1 MAKDSNLNTLVNDI
15 IKNIKD
21 KNKVWVETVSFQRN
35 VEKLNQTVENVK
47 TTVN

>member
-1 MAKDSNLNTLVNDI
+1 MAKDSNLNNLVNDI

-21 KNKVWVETVSFQRN
+21 KNKVWVETVSFQRD

-47 TTVN
+47 TTVS